1 MNSPKSASRRPKP
14 FGRRKIEIAQDRV
27 ARSRVVHV
35 WSLPSESKL
44 KNRRPQK
51 RRSAL
56 PLFGNWPIIARRIRK
71 AAQVLL
77 FLDFDGTL
85 VGFRK
90 DPKEVR
96 LDDSTRQ
103 LLTRLAL
110 NAHVK
115 LGFIS
120 GRRRADVMRRVRVA
134 HARYWGLHGW
144 EDRPG
149 KRLGRGT
156 RRSLL
161 RVYRELS
168 QATAGLPSVW
178 VQDKFASI
186 VLHYRGAPAGA
197 ARRALAAGNRIGAG
211 AGPQLRMLKGK
222 KILEIMASEV
232 QGKGAAISEAL
243 RAAPAQALPIYIG
256 DDKTDEPAFAALDGR
271 GLTIRSGRG
280 AATIAEYRLKDPGE
294 VKEFLERLE
303 REL

>member
-14 FGRRKIEIAQDRV
+14 FGRSKIEIAQNGV
-27 ARSRVVHV
+27 ARSRVAHV
-35 WSLPSESKL
+35 WGLPSESKR
-44 KNRRPQK
+44 KSRRPQIA
-51 RRSAL
+51 RSAL

-71 AAQVLL
+71 AAQILL

-90 DPKEVR
+90 DPKQVR

-103 LLTRLAL
+103 LLDRLAL
-110 NAHVK
+110 NARVK

-120 GRRRADVMRRVRVA
+120 GRRRADVKRRVRVA

-161 RVYRELS
+161 RAYRELS

-186 VLHYRGAPAGA
+186 VLHYRGAPAD
-197 ARRALAAGNRIGAG
+197 AAGRAVAAGLRIG
-211 AGPQLRMLKGK
+211 AGPQLRILKGK

-232 QGKGAAISEAL
+232 QGKGAAVAEAL
-243 RAAPAQALPIYIG
+243 RAEPAQALPIYIG
-256 DDKTDEPAFAALDGR
+256 DDKTDEPAFAALNGR

-280 AATIAEYRLKDPGE
+280 AATSAEYRLKDPGE